1 MKGKKPQRDLFDPS
15 SSQKPPECKRTGRK
29 RPSDEVQSSQ
39 AVVAESSQAAQKRA
53 RTTDERESELME
65 TLQQQFE
72 NTLTLRIKKCID
84 KDGDLKQLKE
94 TCLTEA

>member
-1 MKGKKPQRDLFDPS
+1 
-15 SSQKPPECKRTGRK
+15 
-29 RPSDEVQSSQ
+29 
-39 AVVAESSQAAQKRA
+39 
-53 RTTDERESELME
+53 ME

-84 KDGDLKQLKE
+84 KDGDLQQLKE